1 MILLDTHVVPEPLC
15 QAPAPQVIAR
25 LDAQALGA
33 LFLSAITVAELQAGI
48 ALLPPG
54 RRRSGLQDNLEQRVL
69 PLFAGR
75 VLAFDPACNQ
85 PYAELMAQ
93 ARRAGLAISTADGC
107 IAAIAAAHGL
117 AVATRDTRPFEAAGV
132 GVINPWTCRAVAL
145 LSACRIAAPGQARRD
160 TKFKAAP
167 PAQPQAPCRAP

>member
-1 MILLDTHVVPEPLC
+1 MILLDTNVVSEPLR
-15 QAPAPQVIAR
+15 QAPAPQVIAW
-25 LDAQALGA
+25 LDAQAMGTLI
-33 LFLSAITVAELQAGI
+33 LSAITVAELRAGI

-75 VLAFDPACNQ
+75 VLAFDLTCTR

-93 ARRAGLAISTADGC
+93 ARRSGLAISTADGY

-132 GVINPWTCRAVAL
+132 GVINPWTC
-145 LSACRIAAPGQARRD
+145 
-160 TKFKAAP
+160 
-167 PAQPQAPCRAP
+167 